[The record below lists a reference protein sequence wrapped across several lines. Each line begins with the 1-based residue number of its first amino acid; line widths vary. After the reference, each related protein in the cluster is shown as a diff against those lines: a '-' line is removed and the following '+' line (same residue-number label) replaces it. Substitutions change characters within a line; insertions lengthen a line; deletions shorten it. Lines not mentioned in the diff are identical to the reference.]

1 MLINPDLSSDN
12 LALSLQQQRLESSGA
27 TNQASPATPPS
38 SNASQLD
45 PMLQRLTEAP
55 APIED
60 GEMQIQDEPSA
71 MQVMNSLLQGMRSQ
85 PGTAMSAQANQL
97 SENVLS
103 LLQPAD

>member
-1 MLINPDLSSDN
+1 MLINTDLSSDT
-12 LALSLQQQRLESSGA
+12 LALSPQQKRLEPSGA
-27 TNQASPATPPS
+27 ASQTSPAIPPS
-38 SNASQLD
+38 STASQLD
-45 PMLQRLTEAP
+45 PLLQRLTEAP
-55 APIED
+55 ARIED
-60 GEMQIQDEPSA
+60 GDMEVQDESSA